1 MKYSHTIIFGLLLL
15 VSGSAYSVQGL
26 PFTTS
31 FESGDLSDWFW
42 GNDANTTV
50 INTTDAYDGNYCAQI
65 NYSATE
71 NWDNYLDYYFG
82 DHVSIGS
89 HTRGEAANELWLK
102 LSVKYDERF
111 TPSGKQK
118 LALVNYTNGTDSQR
132 RYQVIVY
139 NYQGEYAIE
148 HSYINDW
155 RFFLLPQNVG
165 GAASPVRPGQWD
177 TLKVY
182 FRNNTP
188 GASDGIVRMWVNNV
202 LKVEYTNVN
211 LRESTNFNPNK
222 LILSSWV
229 DNRVTTENGIIY
241 HDAYYLG
248 ETDPDSGAPA
258 NAPPS
263 PPVLLNQ

>member
-1 MKYSHTIIFGLLLL
+1 MKNSNIILASLLLL
-15 VSGSAYSVQGL
+15 LSSTVYAAQGL

-42 GNDANTTV
+42 GNHSNTTV
-50 INTTDAYDGNYCAQI
+50 INTPDAFEGNYCAQMD
-65 NYSATE
+65 YSATT
-71 NWDNYLDYYFG
+71 NWDNYMDYYFG
-82 DHVSIGS
+82 DHVTITS
-89 HTRGEAANELWLK
+89 HTQGQAANELWLK
-102 LSVKYDERF
+102 FNVKYAAQGE
-111 TPSGKQK
+111 PSQKQK
-118 LALVNYTNGTDSQR
+118 LALVNFTNGQDNQR
-132 RYQVIVY
+132 RYQVIIY
-139 NYQGEYAIE
+139 SYLGEYGIE
-148 HSYINDW
+148 HSYIDSW

-188 GASDGIVRMWVNNV
+188 GSSDGIVRMWINGE
-202 LKVEYTNVN
+202 LKLEHTNVN

-222 LILSSWV
+222 LIMSSWNNV
-229 DNRVTTENGIIY
+229 DMTSENGTLY
-241 HDAYYLG
+241 QDDYYLG
-248 ETDPDSGAPA
+248 EVDPDAGAPV